1 MSKVTSHMTMSVD
14 GVTAGHDQSLEH
26 PFGERVGERLHRWM
40 FEEPDAS
47 ANARAREVITEAGAF
62 VMGRNM
68 FTPGRGEWDPDWRGW
83 WGDDPPYHAPV
94 FVVTHHPRE
103 AIEMQGG
110 TTYHFVTDGIEAA
123 VARAREAAGERN
135 VCVLGGAQTV
145 NQALGAGLIDEMHLH
160 IAPIVIGSG
169 GRLFDGV
176 GDLALEQVGEPWG
189 TKLVTHVTYRVGR

>member
-1 MSKVTSHMTMSVD
+1 MSTVTSHMTMSVD

-40 FEEPDAS
+40 FEERD
-47 ANARAREVITEAGAF
+47 ANAGPVEAITEAGAF

-83 WGDDPPYHAPV
+83 WGEDPPYHAPV

-103 AIEMQGG
+103 PLEMQGG

-123 VARAREAAGERN
+123 IARAREAAGERN
-135 VCVLGGAQTV
+135 VTVLGGAQTV
-145 NQALGAGLIDEMHLH
+145 NQALGAGLI
-160 IAPIVIGSG
+160 
-169 GRLFDGV
+169 
-176 GDLALEQVGEPWG
+176 
-189 TKLVTHVTYRVGR
+189 